1 MAPNWDMTR
10 NHEVHG
16 RDPARRIEGGRRP
29 SSAPVRGRVPSGE
42 LVTIVTVVFNGAQ
55 NLRKTIESVH
65 AQSYSNLEYI
75 VIDGGSRDGSIE
87 ILREMDEKITY
98 WISEADAGIY
108 DAMNKGISLANGGI
122 IGILNSDDCY
132 LPYAIEEAVG
142 ALRDPSAGYCYG
154 WIRLVDRKNDIVGTA
169 KPVPRSLFD
178 SRFLRETPLPHPTM
192 FVRSHVYRKF
202 GHFDSRLR
210 LAGDFEF
217 IARIHKAGVQGK
229 EIPRVLVDFTLGGA
243 SQNSLILR
251 EVRTVALREGLSPL
265 LAWSDWLAART
276 LMMAKLWLPA
286 AMTGWLRALKDLRH
300 Q

>member
-1 MAPNWDMTR
+1 MREGLPVR
-10 NHEVHG
+10 E
-16 RDPARRIEGGRRP
+16 EGGRRFRNP
-29 SSAPVRGRVPSGE
+29 SLRIDPTVGP
-42 LVTIVTVVFNGAQ
+42 LVTIITVVFNGVSY
-55 NLRKTIESVH
+55 LRSCMDSVRD
-65 AQSYSNLEYI
+65 QSYGNIEHI
-75 VIDGGSRDGSIE
+75 VIDGGSTDGTTDV
-87 ILREMDEKITY
+87 LRELDTDIDY
-98 WISEADAGIY
+98 WISEPDGGIY

-132 LPYAIEEAVG
+132 LPYAIEEAVD
-142 ALRDPSAGYCYG
+142 ALRDPLVGYCYG